1 VGGGGVAE
9 GGWGCLGPPGPATAP
24 MPPWGGGGGVSEGV
38 WAVRHVGGGVR
49 VGSYGGSVKEAR
61 EAMVP
66 LVTAGRASAVLL

>member
-1 VGGGGVAE
+1 MSKGADKEIKRTCV
-9 GGWGCLGPPGPATAP
+9 C
-24 MPPWGGGGGVSEGV
+24 GGGVSEGV
-38 WAVRHVGGGVR
+38 WALRHVGGGVR